1 MNLVCK
7 GWIRHGAQDSC
18 SSFTGSLGFASPQ
31 LTCMPLASAD
41 PLVLG
46 RLIFFLSFPRRQGS
60 HHISA
65 AAKVC
70 CQSTDKAQN
79 TKLQHTR
86 GSNTMSATQTV
97 DALHGPSH
105 HVLTFSAVPSA
116 ARRSGQ
122 NAPFIYSLASCDV
135 RDSRCPSSPTCLHP
149 RPW

>member
-1 MNLVCK
+1 MDPARSTRQLLKFHRVV
-7 GWIRHGAQDSC
+7 GIRQSPVDMHA
-18 SSFTGSLGFASPQ
+18 FGFCRPASP
-31 LTCMPLASAD
+31 CAID
-41 PLVLG
+41 F
-46 RLIFFLSFPRRQGS
+46 FFLSFPRRQGS